1 MYISAKKKEQEKT
14 QKRYH
19 GLCVKEKKIDH
30 VSRVALISRLSR
42 VSHSD
47 FIGCADSAVR

>member
-19 GLCVKEKKIDH
+19 GLCVKEKKN
-30 VSRVALISRLSR
+30 R
-42 VSHSD
+42 
-47 FIGCADSAVR
+47 